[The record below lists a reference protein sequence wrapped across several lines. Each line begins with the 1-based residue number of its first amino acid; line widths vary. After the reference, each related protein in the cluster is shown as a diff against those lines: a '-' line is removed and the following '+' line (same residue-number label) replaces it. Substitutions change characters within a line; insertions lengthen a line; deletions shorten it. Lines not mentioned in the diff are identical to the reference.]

1 MLVQYTWYQVRFNK
15 YTAVAAASILYDSAL
30 GVLLVVKHTTTTPHY
45 IVVVVVVVVLTLTL

>member
-30 GVLLVVKHTTTTPHY
+30 GVLHVVKHTTTTPHY
-45 IVVVVVVVVLTLTL
+45 IVVVVVVVLTLTL